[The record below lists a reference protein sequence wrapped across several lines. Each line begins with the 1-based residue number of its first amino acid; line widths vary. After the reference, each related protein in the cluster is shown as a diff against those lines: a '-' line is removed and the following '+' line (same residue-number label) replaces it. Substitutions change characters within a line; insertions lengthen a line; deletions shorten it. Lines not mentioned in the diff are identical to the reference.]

1 MNGQKKKAKRRVLQ
15 KKKGSHISLRRRNI
29 TGWEVGS
36 AGRIGSQRAFAV
48 MGGRE

>member
-36 AGRIGSQRAFAV
+36 AGRIGSHRAFAV